1 MDNLK
6 NNYITTKEYREYLF
20 ENFNR
25 TNPLYEVN
33 KKFRKALKEN
43 TFGDNVIEKNN
54 IIYIKKEYFNE
65 CIKLYRDSIEL
76 SVVIDKII
84 EFWGEEINSRQNIS
98 GLIERRCNPYKILL
112 LHGMNFF
119 ISKDEFELILKGIKE
134 IKEKECI
141 TRSQFFYIINNSF
154 QGIEYAVFPERIGN
168 KFIKENKLEVFS
180 NNHIGN
186 FYPNGEYLY
195 PKETVDKV
203 MQHFKADVKS
213 NVKLINMDLNEYLA
227 LNKTDFENDY
237 KILEGEEFETFG
249 ETINSSK
256 NFKSI
261 YAVFKDTDV
270 KLIWIP
276 KYKPYVS
283 KKEFY
288 EYVDFRNKYVP
299 TTAYFNSLGI
309 KFNTNMARNIG
320 IEIRTYKKVCYMK
333 KEDIDRYIYVYNY
346 NLEFRNANSLYDRV
360 RIKIKY
366 YPNKNDDKYPKFKE
380 YLMDFV
386 KYVNKSVNTTDYTYR
401 IYAIYN
407 VILDNIKKDLEPKNE
422 LENNKLFSKVIR
434 LIYESQ
440 NNRRILIQ
448 FINYLI
454 DNRNFKLKRIID
466 VKEKNIKEPYTKE
479 QFISLLSKLIEIVS
493 NENNLKKLY
502 RNWNLSSAVS
512 YVFMHYCLAW
522 RRMDLISQLP
532 KPNLNSISSDITD
545 GESFLIWLEN
555 GNEITYEVAKDI
567 CKSLEEETK
576 RLRKTAHKNNIKLSC
591 IISDALVK
599 EVATLLC
606 INEANREIHCN
617 KKHKGRVRIDE
628 RCFNGVYTTPKYIQI
643 LFEENFNIDVEE
655 ILDGN
660 FDNIRMNKGF
670 LTLVKEK
677 AEELNLFAY
686 QYTQVLRGHAPTRGA
701 LAETTKI
708 YLDKDIEK
716 ASLMA
721 FATGTMGSITYIL
734 NSLVDEDFENKS
746 MQEQIECI
754 ENLNMTPYTI
764 EKNIKTISNKIS
776 KVKNEIERFLKQGGY
791 KKGFLQDLLYGQDSY
806 GIEEKTKC
814 LIKITKKEEL
824 GIIRVKSMNYK
835 EENSTNKWCPFNRRS
850 CIGCEYMIALRYFV
864 YEFEKKFNQVLNDL
878 ESAKSQLDKEIA
890 IESINNLYIPVIND
904 LGLIIGYD
912 EVSKVID
919 TERYKKLVE
928 TI

>member
-1 MDNLK
+1 MDDFQ
-6 NNYITTKEYREYLF
+6 NNYITAEEYREYFRKNL
-20 ENFNR
+20 NR
-25 TNPLYEVN
+25 DNSLSEVN
-33 KKFRKALKEN
+33 RKFRKALKNN
-43 TFGDNVIEKNN
+43 TFGDNVVEKDN
-54 IIYIKKEYFNE
+54 IIYIKKEYFNDS
-65 CIKLYRDSIEL
+65 IKLYGDSVEITFVAE
-76 SVVIDKII
+76 KII
-84 EFWGEEINSRQNIS
+84 EAYGEDINSLRNIRRV
-98 GLIERRCNPYKILL
+98 IEGRCNSYRILL
-112 LHGMNFF
+112 VHRKATF
-119 ISKDEFELILKGIKE
+119 ISKYEFQLIMDAIKE

-141 TRSQFFYIINNSF
+141 RRSQLLNKINNSF
-154 QGIEYAVFPERIGN
+154 QGIEYKFFPERLGT
-168 KFIKENKLEVFS
+168 KFIKENKLEFM
-180 NNHIGN
+180 NNEHMGN
-186 FYPNGEYLY
+186 FYPNAEYLY

-203 MQHFKADVKS
+203 MENFNADVKS
-213 NVKLINMDLNEYLA
+213 SVKLINMDFYEYLA

-237 KILEGEEFETFG
+237 KVLEREEYVTFG
-249 ETINSSK
+249 ESINSSQT
-256 NFKSI
+256 FDDI
-261 YAVFKDTDV
+261 YTIFKDTNV
-270 KLIWIP
+270 KLIWIQND
-276 KYKPYVS
+276 KTYVS

-288 EYVDFRNKYVP
+288 EYVDFRNSYVP
-299 TTAYFNSLGI
+299 ATVYLNNLGI
-309 KFNTNMARNIG
+309 KYRNDLARNNG
-320 IEIRTYKKVCYMK
+320 IEAMAYKMQYYIK
-333 KEDIDRYIYVYNY
+333 KEDIDSYIHVYNY
-346 NLEFRNANSLYDRV
+346 NLKFRNANSLYDKV
-360 RIKIKY
+360 RIKINY

-380 YLMDFV
+380 YLMDFI
-386 KYVNKSVNTTDYTYR
+386 KYVNKRVNTTHHTYS

-407 VILDNIKKDLEPKNE
+407 TILDNIKKDLDPKNE
-422 LENNKLFSKVIR
+422 IENDKLFSKLIR
-434 LIYESQ
+434 LTYESQ
-440 NNRRILIQ
+440 NNRRMLIQ

-454 DNRNFKLKRIID
+454 DNRKFKLKRIID
-466 VKEKNIKEPYTKE
+466 VKEKNIKGSYTKE

-532 KPNLNSISSDITD
+532 KPNLSSISNDITD

-555 GNEITYEVAKDI
+555 GNEITYEMAKDI

-576 RLRKTAHKNNIKLSC
+576 RLRKTAKKNGIKLSC

-606 INEANREIHCN
+606 INEANREIHSE
-617 KKHKGRVRIDE
+617 KLVKSRIEE
-628 RCFNGVYTTPKYIQI
+628 RCFNAEYTRPTNIQI
-643 LFEENFNIDVEE
+643 LFEENFNIDIEE
-655 ILDGN
+655 ILDGR

-686 QYTQVLRGHAPTRGA
+686 QYTQVLRGHASMRGG

-721 FATGTMGSITYIL
+721 FSTGTMGSITYIL

-746 MQEQIECI
+746 MQEQIEGI

-878 ESAKSQLDKEIA
+878 ELAKSQLDKEIA
-890 IESINNLYIPVIND
+890 IEGINSLYIPVLND
-904 LGLIIGYD
+904 LGIIIGYD

>member
-1 MDNLK
+1 MKDLQNK
-6 NNYITTKEYREYLF
+6 YVTVEECVKYFRENNIRNITLAEA
-20 ENFNR
+20 
-25 TNPLYEVN
+25 N
-33 KKFRKALKEN
+33 KKFIKALNDN
-43 TFGDNVIEKNN
+43 TLGDNVIERNN
-54 IIYIKKEYFNE
+54 IIYIKKEYLND
-65 CIKLYRDSIEL
+65 CIKLYRDSIEIAL
-76 SVVIDKII
+76 VAKKII
-84 EFWGEEINSRQNIS
+84 EFLGEDINSLKNIRA
-98 GLIERRCNPYKILL
+98 IIKKRCNVYKILL
-112 LHGMNFF
+112 IHRMSLF
-119 ISKDEFELILKGIKE
+119 ISKDEYNLILKGIKE

-141 TRSQFFYIINNSF
+141 TRSQFSNIINNSF
-154 QGIEYAVFPERIGN
+154 RGIKYKGLPEHLVL
-168 KFIKENKLEVFS
+168 KFIKENNLEFI
-180 NNHIGN
+180 NNKHIGN
-186 FYPNGEYLY
+186 FYPHTEYLY

-203 MQHFKADVKS
+203 MEYLKSHIKS
-213 NVKLINMDLNEYLA
+213 NIKLINLDFDEYLE
-227 LNKTDFENDY
+227 LNKSDFENHY
-237 KILEGEEFETFG
+237 KVLEREEFVTFG
-249 ETINSSK
+249 ESINASK
-256 NFKSI
+256 NYYDI
-261 YAVFKDTDV
+261 YTIFKDTNV
-270 KLIWIP
+270 KLIWIHND
-276 KYKPYVS
+276 KTYVS

-288 EYVDFRNKYVP
+288 EYVDFRNSYVP
-299 TTAYFNSLGI
+299 AKSYFNNLGI
-309 KFNTNMARNIG
+309 KFSSKVARNNG
-320 IEIRTYKKVCYMK
+320 IEIMTYKMLYYIK
-333 KEDIDRYIYVYNY
+333 KEDINSYISIANY
-346 NLEFRNANSLYDRV
+346 NSEFKKANSLYDRV
-360 RIKIKY
+360 RIKINY
-366 YPNKNDDKYPKFKE
+366 YPNKNDNKYPKFKE

-386 KYVNKSVNTTDYTYR
+386 KYVNKSVSTTQYSYS

-422 LENNKLFSKVIR
+422 LENNNLFSK
-434 LIYESQ
+434 LIMLTYESQ
-440 NNRRILIQ
+440 NNRRMLIQ

-454 DNRNFKLKRIID
+454 DNKNFKLKRIID
-466 VKEKNIKEPYTKE
+466 VKEKTTKEPHTKE

-532 KPNLNSISSDITD
+532 KPNLNNISTDITD
-545 GESFLIWLEN
+545 GESFIRWLEN

-576 RLRKTAHKNNIKLSC
+576 RLRKTAHKNNVKLSC

-599 EVATLLC
+599 EVAILLC
-606 INEANREIHCN
+606 INEANREIHSEN
-617 KKHKGRVRIDE
+617 FKGKGRIEE
-628 RCFNGVYTTPKYIQI
+628 RCFNAEYTRPKYIQI
-643 LFEENFNIDVEE
+643 LFEENFNIDIEE
-655 ILDGN
+655 ILDGP

-686 QYTQVLRGHAPTRGA
+686 QYTQVLRGHSPTRGA

-716 ASLMA
+716 TSLMA

-746 MQEQIECI
+746 MQEQIECMD
-754 ENLNMTPYTI
+754 NLNMTPYTI
-764 EKNIKTISNKIS
+764 EKNVKIISNKIS
-776 KVKNEIERFLKQGGY
+776 KIKNEIEKFLKQGGY

-814 LIKITKKEEL
+814 LIKIIKKEEL

-890 IESINNLYIPVIND
+890 IESINNLYIPVLND
-904 LGLIIGYD
+904 LGMIIGYD

>member
-1 MDNLK
+1 MDDFQND
-6 NNYITTKEYREYLF
+6 YITIEEYCEYFRKNLNRDNSLF
-20 ENFNR
+20 
-25 TNPLYEVN
+25 EVN

-43 TFGDNVIEKNN
+43 TFGDNVIKKNN
-54 IIYIKKEYFNE
+54 IIYIKKEYFND
-65 CIKLYRDSIEL
+65 CIKLYRDSIEFP
-76 SVVIDKII
+76 VVVEKII
-84 EFWGEEINSRQNIS
+84 EFWEEDINIAGNINQI
-98 GLIERRCNPYKILL
+98 IERRCNTYKILL
-112 LHGMNFF
+112 VDGVKKF
-119 ISKDEFELILKGIKE
+119 ITKDEFQLILEGIKE

-141 TRSQFFYIINNSF
+141 TKTEFLNIINNSF
-154 QGIEYAVFPERIGN
+154 QGIEYKFFPQRIGT

-180 NNHIGN
+180 NDHIGN
-186 FYPNGEYLY
+186 FCYKGEYLY

-203 MQHFKADVKS
+203 MKNFKADVKRS
-213 NVKLINMDLNEYLA
+213 IKFINMDFDEYLA
-227 LNKTDFENDY
+227 LNKADFENDY
-237 KILEGEEFETFG
+237 KVLEREEFVTFG
-249 ETINSSK
+249 ESISASK
-256 NFKSI
+256 NFNNI
-261 YAVFKDTDV
+261 YTVFKDTNI
-270 KLIWIP
+270 KLIWIHND
-276 KYKPYVS
+276 KTYVS

-288 EYVDFRNKYVP
+288 KYVDFRNSYVP
-299 TTAYFNSLGI
+299 ARVYFNNLGI
-309 KFNTNMARNIG
+309 KFRDKIARNNG
-320 IEIRTYKKVCYMK
+320 IETMAYKMQYYIK
-333 KEDIDRYIYVYNY
+333 KEDIDSYIHVYNY
-346 NLEFRNANSLYDRV
+346 NLEFRNSNSLYDKV

-366 YPNKNDDKYPKFKE
+366 YPNKNDEKYPKFKE

-386 KYVNKSVNTTDYTYR
+386 KYVNKSVNTTKYTHR
-401 IYAIYN
+401 IYNVYN

-422 LENNKLFSKVIR
+422 LENNRLFSKIIK
-434 LIYESQ
+434 LTYESQ
-440 NNRRILIQ
+440 NNRRMLIQ

-532 KPNLNSISSDITD
+532 KPNLNNISTDIMD
-545 GESFLIWLEN
+545 GESFIRWLEN

-576 RLRKTAHKNNIKLSC
+576 RLRKTAHKNNVKLSC

-599 EVATLLC
+599 EVAILLC
-606 INEANREIHCN
+606 INEANREIHSEN
-617 KKHKGRVRIDE
+617 FKGKGRIEE
-628 RCFNGVYTTPKYIQI
+628 RCFNAEYTRPKYIQI
-643 LFEENFNIDVEE
+643 LFEENFNIDIEE
-655 ILDGN
+655 ILDGP

-686 QYTQVLRGHAPTRGA
+686 QYAQVLRGHSPTRGA

-721 FATGTMGSITYIL
+721 FATGTMGSIIYIL
-734 NSLVDEDFENKS
+734 NSLVDEDFKNKS
-746 MQEQIECI
+746 MQEQIECMN
-754 ENLNMTPYTI
+754 NLNTTPYTI

-776 KVKNEIERFLKQGGY
+776 KIKNEIERFLKQGGY

-814 LIKITKKEEL
+814 LIKITKKEEF
-824 GIIRVKSMNYK
+824 GIIRVKSINYK
-835 EENSTNKWCPFNRRS
+835 EENSTSKWCPFNRRS

-864 YEFEKKFNQVLNDL
+864 YEFEKKFNKVLNDL

-890 IESINNLYIPVIND
+890 IESINSLYIPVLND
-904 LGLIIGYD
+904 LGIIIGYD

>member
-1 MDNLK
+1 MYDLQ
-6 NNYITTKEYREYLF
+6 NNYITTEEYREYF
-20 ENFNR
+20 SENFNR
-25 TNPLYEVN
+25 DNSLQGVN
-33 KKFRKALKEN
+33 EKFRKALKKN
-43 TFGDNVIEKNN
+43 TFGDNVVEKND
-54 IIYIKKEYFNE
+54 IIYIKKDYFND
-65 CIKLYRDSIEL
+65 CIKLYGVSMEFSI
-76 SVVIDKII
+76 VIEKII
-84 EFWGEEINSRQNIS
+84 EFLGEDINSRKNIS
-98 GLIERRCNPYKILL
+98 SLVKRRCNLYKILL
-112 LHGMNFF
+112 VDEKKFF
-119 ISKDEFELILKGIKE
+119 ITKDEFQLILEGIKE

-141 TRSQFFYIINNSF
+141 TRSEFLNIINNSF
-154 QGIEYAVFPERIGN
+154 QGIEYKSFHSNIVI
-168 KFIKENKLEVFS
+168 KFIKENKLEFINS
-180 NNHIGN
+180 EHIGN
-186 FYPNGEYLY
+186 FHLNTEFLY
-195 PKETVDKV
+195 PKETVDKA
-203 MQHFKADVKS
+203 MQYFKEYLKHS
-213 NVKLINMDLNEYLA
+213 VKLINMDFDEYLE

-249 ETINSSK
+249 ETNRPSWK
-256 NFKSI
+256 YKDI
-261 YAVFKDTDV
+261 YTIFKDTDV
-270 KLIWIP
+270 KVIWIHRS
-276 KYKPYVS
+276 YTYVS

-288 EYVDFRNKYVP
+288 EYVDLRNKYVL
-299 TTAYFNSLGI
+299 TKDCFNNLGI
-309 KFNTNMARNIG
+309 RFNHKVAINNG
-320 IEIRTYKKVCYMK
+320 IETITCKRMNYIK
-333 KEDIDRYIYVYNY
+333 KEDIDSYIHIHNY
-346 NLEFRNANSLYDRV
+346 NLEFRNTNSLYDRV

-366 YPNKNDDKYPKFKE
+366 YPNKNDEEYPKFKE

-386 KYVNKSVNTTDYTYR
+386 KSVNKSVNTTQYTHR
-401 IYAIYN
+401 IYNMYN
-407 VILDNIKKDLEPKNE
+407 AILDNIKKDLEPKNE
-422 LENNKLFSKVIR
+422 LENDKLFSKLIR
-434 LIYESQ
+434 LTYESQ
-440 NNRRILIQ
+440 NNRRTLIQ

-454 DNRNFKLKRIID
+454 DNKNFKLKRIID

-493 NENNLKKLY
+493 AENNLQKLY

-532 KPNLNSISSDITD
+532 KPNLNSILTDITD
-545 GESFLIWLEN
+545 GESFIRWLEN

-567 CKSLEEETK
+567 CNSLEEETK
-576 RLRKTAHKNNIKLSC
+576 RLRKTAHKNNVKLSC

-617 KKHKGRVRIDE
+617 KKESGRVRIEE
-628 RCFNGVYTTPKYIQI
+628 RCFNANYTSPKYIQI
-643 LFEENFNIDVEE
+643 LFKENFNIDIEE
-655 ILDGN
+655 ILDGP

-686 QYTQVLRGHAPTRGA
+686 QYTQVLRGHASTRGG

-746 MQEQIECI
+746 MQEQIEDMN
-754 ENLNMTPYTI
+754 NLNMTPYTI

-814 LIKITKKEEL
+814 LIKITKKEEF

-890 IESINNLYIPVIND
+890 IESINSLYIPVLND
-904 LGLIIGYD
+904 LGIIIGYD

-919 TERYKKLVE
+919 TERYKKLAE